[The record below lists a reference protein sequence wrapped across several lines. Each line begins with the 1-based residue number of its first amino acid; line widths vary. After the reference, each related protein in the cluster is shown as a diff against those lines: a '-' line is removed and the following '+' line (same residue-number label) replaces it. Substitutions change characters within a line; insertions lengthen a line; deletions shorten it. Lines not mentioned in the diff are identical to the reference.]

1 MREARYFQTRNG
13 LQLEYSVAGTGRP
26 ILMMHGGHSNCQE
39 EFGYQELMDQGYA
52 IITPS
57 RPGYGKTDRLIGNSL
72 KSACRAYAELLDHLE
87 VERVHLVAMSAGGP
101 SAITFA
107 ALYPGR
113 VSSLTLQSAVT
124 KEWLTPQD
132 KEYKAARIL
141 FHPAREK
148 YSWKLVSLCTNLSP
162 KFLFRQMLPSFST
175 LKLKEVQ
182 PYIQEGDLEAFR
194 KMNSR
199 QRSGSGFF
207 IDLQQTAQLDPAHSR
222 QIRCP
227 VLIIHSKH
235 DQAVRLDHALHASG
249 AIPDALML
257 IVDTWGHLIWFGK
270 GSELVH
276 QETAAFLREA
286 DILVGIT

>member
-1 MREARYFQTRNG
+1 
-13 LQLEYSVAGTGRP
+13 
-26 ILMMHGGHSNCQE
+26 MMHGGHSSCQE
-39 EFGYQELMDQGYA
+39 EFGYQELIEQGYA

-57 RPGYGKTDRLIGNSL
+57 RPGYGKTNQLIGNSL
-72 KSACRAYAELLDHLE
+72 ESACRAYAELLDHLD
-87 VERVHLVAMSAGGP
+87 VEYVHLIAASAGGP
-101 SAITFA
+101 SGITFA

-113 VSSLTLQSAVT
+113 VISLTLQSAVT

-132 KEYKAARIL
+132 RGYKAAQIL

-175 LKLKEVQ
+175 LKIKDMPQ
-182 PYIQEGDLEAFR
+182 YIGEGDLEEFR

-199 QRSGSGFF
+199 QRSGSGFL
-207 IDLQQTAQLDPAHSR
+207 IDLQQTAQLDAMYLR

-227 VLIIHSKH
+227 VLIVHSKH
-235 DQAVRLDHALHASG
+235 DRAVRLDHALHASG
-249 AIPDALML
+249 AIPDALLL

-276 QETAAFLREA
+276 QETLAFLREA
-286 DILVGIT
+286 DVLVGIT